1 MNIQAITIN
10 HKEKGFVDVDIDG
23 ISREIWNNYIFHVA
37 EKLPHLAEI
46 SKKYWSS
53 RCNDTNAIPFIAR
66 FSCALSEVFKIN
78 ESNVIRAA
86 CLGTLMLDQFTQ
98 ILDDID
104 DIPSHNEV
112 LNIHG
117 SHELMLAGIALMIKS
132 CNNPRELFEILNNY
146 IFVAMHNERELLN
159 LKDVKNRFEDKDYMA
174 MAYRGGIMRATA
186 AFYADCA
193 DRSSVLSIVE
203 DCILRISLA
212 IQLLDDVVD
221 WQEDFFQ
228 KKRTSI
234 LSDFIHDIK
243 RDNIKISDLY
253 YKLIRKGTFEKNI
266 EKAIAE
272 IEITQKALVDLN
284 GNITLNI
291 LAGINISARRAL
303 EIIRQKKKNYS
314 AGDID
319 DFKKDIIS
327 VSGMNMMH

>member
-1 MNIQAITIN
+1 MNRQTITIN
-10 HKEKGFVDVDIDG
+10 HNEKGFVNVDIDG
-23 ISREIWNNYIFHVA
+23 IGHDIWNNYIFHVA

-46 SKKYWSS
+46 SKKYWAS
-53 RCNDTNAIPFIAR
+53 RCNDANAVPFIAR

-78 ESNVIRAA
+78 ESIVIRAA

-98 ILDDID
+98 MLDDID
-104 DIPSHNEV
+104 DIPSQNEV

-117 SHELMLAGIALMIKS
+117 SHELMLAGIGIMIRI
-132 CNNPRELFEILNNY
+132 CNNPRELSETLNNY
-146 IFVAMHNERELLN
+146 VFEAMHNERELLN
-159 LKDVKNRFEDKDYMA
+159 TKEVANRFEDEDYRA
-174 MAYRGGIMRATA
+174 MAYRGGIVRATA

-193 DRSSVLSIVE
+193 DGSHVLSIVE
-203 DCILRISLA
+203 NCILRISLA

-234 LSDFIHDIK
+234 LSDFIRDIK
-243 RDNIKISDLY
+243 LDNIKISDLY
-253 YKLIRKGTFEKNI
+253 YKLIKKGSFEKNI

-272 IEITQKALVDLN
+272 IEITQKALADLN

-291 LAGINISARRAL
+291 LADIGSSARRAL
-303 EIIRQKKKNYS
+303 EIVRQKKNNN
-314 AGDID
+314 ADDID